1 MLSPCV
7 STSLAIAYRTGS
19 AHCSPFASRTSSPA
33 VLGRH
38 LIDAISSYPVMLP
51 LLFPAPL
58 HACPRLCP
66 FPLFHFSPPPAVIF
80 QTAILSP
87 LVPCLPR
94 YSAVPAILSY
104 SSLPLPAATPC
115 VVVFPRQL
123 PSFPHCLRFRA
134 PCPSPFLT
142 SMSVELPIIRS
153 SRCLGSVA
161 FRTCSTEPCLHSY
174 SVYCFY
180 SMPRLGKL
188 DLCRGH
194 CLAFLTHLLS
204 LFLCVGEL

>member
-1 MLSPCV
+1 MPAFVSLS
-7 STSLAIAYRTGS
+7 SLSFLAS
-19 AHCSPFASRTSSPA
+19 ASRYLSDGHFVSSRSSSPA
-33 VLGRH
+33 LQCCTRH
-38 LIDAISSYPVMLP
+38 SQLLP
-51 LLFPAPL
+51 
-58 HACPRLCP
+58 
-66 FPLFHFSPPPAVIF
+66 
-80 QTAILSP
+80 
-87 LVPCLPR
+87 
-94 YSAVPAILSY
+94 
-104 SSLPLPAATPC
+104 LPLPAATPC